1 MNDPI
6 IIAAITAAV
15 VTIIGAGTTGL
26 VQIIRALRE
35 IHRVVNSRM
44 TELLEMTRAMGIA
57 EGLEAGRAAQIAE
70 ASADA
75 AKRTSP

>member
-1 MNDPI
+1 MNDPAMLTI
-6 IIAAITAAV
+6 LIAGI
-15 VTIIGAGTTGL
+15 VTIIGAIATAM
-26 VQIIRALRE
+26 VQVIRALRE

-44 TELLEMTRAMGIA
+44 TELLEATRAMGVA
-57 EGLEAGRAAQIAE
+57 EGREAGRDDQVA